1 MGSHHLTGNMLG
13 QAFISWIMSVLAL
26 QDTRQEMVTN
36 NQVDSLGNII
46 MANKF
51 NMQDQEENNIKRPFT
66 TLVEGNVGS
75 GKSTFLNT
83 LDSLPD
89 IQVFPEPVESWQQ
102 VGRKNLLEDMYADYD
117 SIVSVLES
125 QDTRQEMVTN
135 TQLDSLG
142 NIIMANRVY
151 TQDQEKNNF
160 KRPFTILVE
169 GNVGSGKSTFL
180 NTLDSLPD
188 IQVFPEPVE
197 SWQQVGRQ
205 NLLEDMYAE
214 PHRWTTTFQLYTSLT
229 GSSLY
234 LKSQESSSPVV
245 MLERSLYSE
254 RYCFVEMLLHS
265 GVITKG
271 EAALLD
277 RWFITM
283 TNTTL
288 TGMEVDLIVY
298 IRSDPDILINR
309 IDRRGRQE
317 EDGLPFSFLQDLHT
331 MHEDW
336 LVRGKY
342 PIPAPV
348 VVLDGNLDLGQFT
361 AMVNKWAETLQ
372 SLHGISG

>member
-1 MGSHHLTGNMLG
+1 MGSLHFTGNMLG

-26 QDTRQEMVTN
+26 QDTRQEIVSN

-51 NMQDQEENNIKRPFT
+51 NMQDQEENNIKIPFT

-75 GKSTFLNT
+75 GKSKFLNT

-142 NIIMANRVY
+142 NITMANRVY

-197 SWQQVGRQ
+197 SWQQAGRTCWRTCMQ
-205 NLLEDMYAE
+205 SLKGGQLPSSYT
-214 PHRWTTTFQLYTSLT
+214 PHLQDPLYT
-229 GSSLY
+229 
-234 LKSQESSSPVV
+234 
-245 MLERSLYSE
+245 
-254 RYCFVEMLLHS
+254 
-265 GVITKG
+265 
-271 EAALLD
+271 
-277 RWFITM
+277 
-283 TNTTL
+283 
-288 TGMEVDLIVY
+288 
-298 IRSDPDILINR
+298 
-309 IDRRGRQE
+309 
-317 EDGLPFSFLQDLHT
+317 
-331 MHEDW
+331 
-336 LVRGKY
+336 
-342 PIPAPV
+342 
-348 VVLDGNLDLGQFT
+348 
-361 AMVNKWAETLQ
+361 
-372 SLHGISG
+372 